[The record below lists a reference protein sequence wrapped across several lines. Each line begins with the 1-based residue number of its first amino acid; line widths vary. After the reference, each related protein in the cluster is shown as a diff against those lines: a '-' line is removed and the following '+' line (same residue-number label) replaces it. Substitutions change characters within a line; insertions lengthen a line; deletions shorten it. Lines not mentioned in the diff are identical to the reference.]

1 MESLVKEGDRGAL
14 AAAAASSTSSY
25 EAPFWFSST
34 SMGESLWLHERC
46 LALQLVRNDPPP
58 SRPPK
63 HPHPS
68 CQRTHQRSSSKSS
81 ISPKHRTEPS
91 NPSCTSPTAAASP
104 STDSDTPTPT
114 NGGLPTLPSSFNS
127 NGSSSS
133 TLSHLNKYQDGYLLF
148 QAWQAANTVCVWN
161 TELMFAVREAMYV
174 GLLVG
179 GILLV
184 GGSSKVLA
192 TITHAWSRSLL
203 VAPIGFTLAMLGEV
217 SGCKM
222 TAVPQGHFTPL
233 ADALCWVIHRLT
245 EGGGTADPETLHST
259 LNATFPSLTTPD
271 STIIHATLS
280 SLIHQR
286 KVYHSGRSY
295 GIVQPNT
302 YQLTPIIGAS
312 ESPCSA
318 EFPSHT
324 FHRGSS
330 HSLLEP
336 ASHSSSLGSAHL
348 IVKDGLCH
356 AIVQTNLA
364 ELITGATLPTDK
376 IITPRP
382 HSTSRVPHSSL
393 ERQASLGMLSSR
405 RNHARTASLRL
416 SPTKVAQLADA
427 FGDTSISKTVCNS
440 NVYEANDMSDITVKV
455 ERGSMLT
462 KLLRV
467 SPRRRLA
474 SFSAQFPPQEWTDP
488 KASTVHLHSVAVQ
501 TSSRQKKDSSDHL
514 WSSLPSWA
522 PRSSTLP
529 RRLRRPLSCTP
540 PLSQNSNPENS
551 SLMQASSHHVLGPET
566 FHSIPHS
573 LVHSTPH
580 VTLMPHP
587 HLSCKGSLDRLQSES
602 SHYFLNET
610 ALMPENY
617 RHISRSEHS
626 FDGQYHSLDDSLS
639 VEYGAYHQSGRML
652 IRKQA
657 TEGRTSQ
664 HSSPEHHAF
673 GMKPHAKTSRKP
685 PTQGKRCEEG
695 LTRRRG
701 EIHPRKIEESI
712 KGKELTYVHK
722 QKLQMGAKERHHR
735 IHESCCKHRVSEKD
749 KKDDQI
755 HRVSEKDKKDDQIHR
770 FIEKDK
776 KDDQI
781 HRFSEKDKRDDQIH
795 RFSEKDK
802 RDDQIQRFSE
812 KDKRDDQIHRFS
824 EKDKKDD
831 QIHRFSEKDKRDDQI
846 HRFSEKDKRDDQIQG
861 DERLQVTDYD
871 ETPVRDL
878 PNGSSV
884 DKHPHNIELQV
895 SENCEESENGEK
907 YESPKPLKK
916 DVTASRTGEQG
927 MSDVPTGSCLQED
940 NKRYCRSS
948 LQLDLT
954 TLHMN
959 NSKKIISSPH
969 RPEGLKNN
977 MLHDGK
983 GVNDISKGS
992 SHDVNNRNLGYRD
1005 IDKCHK
1011 QPCSQTLD
1019 EAHQVSEPALNVL
1032 AAPEEEGQRQ
1042 NQVSKDEPPKS
1053 KTKTHRSPK
1062 KKLVTS
1068 ALKDPNI
1075 MAEDKRE
1082 VSPKAIDNISP
1093 DDSNVNAKK
1102 VSPDADVASI
1112 NTYPSLSELNLN
1124 FSSLAAQ
1131 KILHGVSHN
1140 SIDTL
1145 VEVNL
1150 AAEKRKINV
1159 KRPEAVTNT
1168 DFGFL

>member
-1 MESLVKEGDRGAL
+1 
-14 AAAAASSTSSY
+14 
-25 EAPFWFSST
+25 
-34 SMGESLWLHERC
+34 MGESLWLHERC

-58 SRPPK
+58 SLPPK
-63 HPHPS
+63 QPHPS
-68 CQRTHQRSSSKSS
+68 CQRTHQRSASKSS
-81 ISPKHRTEPS
+81 ISPKHCAEHS
-91 NPSCTSPTAAASP
+91 NSNCAASP

-114 NGGLPTLPSSFNS
+114 NGALPTLPSSSNS
-127 NGSSSS
+127 NGPSSS

-259 LNATFPSLTTPD
+259 LNASFPSLTTPD
-271 STIIHATLS
+271 SAIIHATLS

-302 YQLTPIIGAS
+302 YQLTPVIGAS
-312 ESPCSA
+312 ENPCSA
-318 EFPSHT
+318 EFPAHT

-330 HSLLEP
+330 HSLLDP
-336 ASHSSSLGSAHL
+336 ASHNSSLGSSHL

-376 IITPRP
+376 IITPRSQ
-382 HSTSRVPHSSL
+382 STSRVPHPSL

-416 SPTKVAQLADA
+416 SPTKVAQLADV
-427 FGDTSISKTVCNS
+427 FGDTSVSNTVCNS
-440 NVYEANDMSDITVKV
+440 NVYEANDMSDVTVKV

-501 TSSRQKKDSSDHL
+501 TSSRQKKDSSEHL

-551 SLMQASSHHVLGPET
+551 SLMQASSHHALGSET
-566 FHSIPHS
+566 LHSSPHL
-573 LVHSTPH
+573 LVHSTPR

-587 HLSCKGSLDRLQSES
+587 HLSCKGSLDRLQSEP
-602 SHYFLNET
+602 SHYFLSET
-610 ALMPENY
+610 VLMPENY

-639 VEYGAYHQSGRML
+639 VEYGAHHQSGRML

-657 TEGRTSQ
+657 AEGRTSQ

-673 GMKPHAKTSRKP
+673 GMKPHGKTFRKP
-685 PTQGKRCEEG
+685 PTQGKRSEEG
-695 LTRRRG
+695 LARRKG

-712 KGKELTYVHK
+712 KGKELTYIHK
-722 QKLQMGAKERHHR
+722 QKLQIGAKEKHHR
-735 IHESCCKHRVSEKD
+735 IHESCCKHRLSEKD

-755 HRVSEKDKKDDQIHR
+755 HRVSEKDRKDEQINRFSEKDRKDDQIHK
-770 FIEKDK
+770 FCEKDK
-776 KDDQI
+776 KN
-781 HRFSEKDKRDDQIH
+781 
-795 RFSEKDK
+795 
-802 RDDQIQRFSE
+802 
-812 KDKRDDQIHRFS
+812 
-824 EKDKKDD
+824 
-831 QIHRFSEKDKRDDQI
+831 
-846 HRFSEKDKRDDQIQG
+846 DQIQG
-861 DERLQVTDYD
+861 DERIQVTDYD

-878 PNGSSV
+878 PNGSSEA
-884 DKHPHNIELQV
+884 KPSQNIELQV
-895 SENCEESENGEK
+895 SKNCEESESGEK
-907 YESPKPLKK
+907 YQSPKPLKR
-916 DVTASRTGEQG
+916 DVTDSCTGEQDIT
-927 MSDVPTGSCLQED
+927 DVPTGSRLQED

-977 MLHDGK
+977 MLHDSK

-1032 AAPEEEGQRQ
+1032 AVPEPEGERQ
-1042 NQVSKDEPPKS
+1042 NQVSKDEPSKS

-1068 ALKDPNI
+1068 VLKDPNI

-1102 VSPDADVASI
+1102 VSPEADVASI